1 MLRRRALLALLLC
14 AGAGISVSA
23 VARQAKAED
32 ENNVKDIYDS
42 MESGNT
48 AMAAGETVKIDAS
61 VFPNEK
67 VRQIVSRDFDR
78 DRNGE
83 LSPEE
88 LDRVTAFYCANSSI
102 DTLKGIEH
110 FHNLKTL
117 FCPNNALSR
126 LDLSNNPL
134 LESVDCAT
142 NRLVTL
148 DLSNQPN
155 LKSLDCGSNQIQV
168 LNLNGVTK
176 LTSLSCNNNKLE
188 SLDVGNFPDLTNL
201 SCSSNKISVLDVR
214 NNTKLKYLSCG
225 YNSIS
230 NLDLGGLTGLEQL
243 SCSQNK
249 LSSLDLSNNR
259 ELTYL
264 SCGAN
269 SLSTLN
275 VNHLA
280 KLTSLSCS
288 NNNLESLNVS
298 NLVKLREFYCSNN
311 SLTSIDFGRKPD
323 LLILDS
329 YNNYSLAWLDIGW
342 CPWLLEASKTTPE
355 VTRRTNYVRIYET
368 KIDGKRVSLTVDDST
383 SFNTDIHCGKPMSSG
398 FDRVLPD
405 GDYIIATAA
414 SVDKNRLYFMD
425 ILGRDCPAPDGSNVS
440 LWSGEE
446 PGSWDIWTITYSDGF
461 YTIRQKGTQMYLD
474 VAGDND
480 KREYLDVGANARVH
494 TKNETTQ
501 KWAICYNSDTDTG
514 YRVQAQCNGFSL
526 DLTNGGLDNQTN
538 IMTWPKNKGN
548 GQTWL
553 FIPYK
558 PSQPVANGRYM
569 ILSGLGSEWKM
580 DVYGNS
586 GNVADGVNVQLYQN
600 SGDNRYDA
608 FDLTKLD
615 NGYYKIIHSASGKA
629 LTVDYGKSDLCQ
641 NICLANYDN
650 ALCQHW
656 AIRKTG
662 NGYILIAR
670 NGGMVADVQGGVASN
685 GANISQYMY
694 TGNPNQI
701 WTFVPAEYKV
711 TYNANGG
718 SGAPSAQTKYY
729 KNDLT
734 LSSTRPTR
742 AGCTFLGWAT
752 SSTATTATYQPGAAY
767 TTDKALTLYAVWKA
781 NTVGVPANA
790 KAVSSSATSIKV
802 SWNAVTGASGYEV
815 YRATSENGTYSR
827 LGTVTTTSRE
837 CGSLTV
843 GKKYF
848 FKVRAYIEINGK
860 KTYSQFS
867 SIVNATP
874 KLSAP
879 ASVKATASSTT
890 SIKVS
895 WNAVSGA
902 TGYEV
907 FRSTTSN
914 GKYTKLGS
922 VTTTSRECGSLTSGK
937 MYYFIVRAYVVVNG
951 KTYYGKDSQV
961 AYAVTKLAV
970 PTVKVAS
977 STSSGVKLS
986 WNAIANATGYEV
998 YRATS
1003 ADGTYT
1009 RLGWVSGTSRNCT
1022 GLTKGKTYY
1031 FKVRAFV
1038 EIDGVKYYG
1047 NYSQVVSKL
1056 VK

>member
-1 MLRRRALLALLLC
+1 MNTNKAILSCLLALGTGVAVC
-14 AGAGISVSA
+14 AYSRYV
-23 VARQAKAED
+23 KADED
-32 ENNVKDIYDS
+32 KIQ
-42 MESGNT
+42 SGNT

-78 DRNGE
+78 DKNGE

-126 LDLSNNPL
+126 LDLSSNPL

-142 NRLVTL
+142 NRLVSL

-155 LKSLDCGSNQIQV
+155 LKSLDCGSNQIQA

-249 LSSLDLSNNR
+249 LSSLDLRNNK

-264 SCGAN
+264 SCGTN

-275 VNHLA
+275 VNHLT

-288 NNNLESLNVS
+288 HNNLESLNVS
-298 NLVKLREFYCSNN
+298 NLVKLVEFYCSNN
-311 SLTSIDFGRKPD
+311 SLTSIDFGRKPN

-329 YNNYSLAWLDIGW
+329 YNNYSLSWLDIGW

-383 SFNTDIHCGKPMSSG
+383 SFNTDIHCGMPMNSG

-474 VAGDND
+474 VAGDID
-480 KREYLDVGANARVH
+480 KKEYLDVGANARVH

-501 KWAICYNSDTDTG
+501 KWAICYNSDTDRG

-569 ILSGLGSEWKM
+569 ILSGLGNDWKM

-586 GNVADGVNVQLYQN
+586 GSVADGVNVQLYQN

-608 FDLTKLD
+608 FDITKLD

-662 NGYILIAR
+662 NGYTLIAR

-701 WTFVPAEYKV
+701 WTVVQAEYKV

-718 SGAPSAQTKYY
+718 SGAPAAQTKYY
-729 KNDLT
+729 KNALT

-752 SSTATTATYQPGAAY
+752 SSTATTATYQPGATY
-767 TTDKALTLYAVWKA
+767 STDKALTLYAVWKV
-781 NTVGVPANA
+781 NTVGVPSGV
-790 KAVSSSATSIKV
+790 KAAVASATSVTV

-815 YRATSENGTYSR
+815 YRATSSNGTYSK
-827 LGTVTTTSRE
+827 LGEVTTTSRKCPGLKTGTAYYFKVRAFIE
-837 CGSLTV
+837 LNGKKTYSQYSSVVSATPKLSAPASLRVTARTTTSV
-843 GKKYF
+843 TIAWNAVTGAEGYEVYRATSANGTYSKLGEVTTTSRKCPGLTSGKKYF
-848 FKVRAYIEINGK
+848 FKVRAYVVVDGAK
-860 KTYSQFS
+860 KYSAYS
-867 SIVNATP
+867 SVVDAVTRIATP
-874 KLSAP
+874 T
-879 ASVKATASSTT
+879 VKIASSTST
-890 SIKVS
+890 SVTLS
-895 WNAVSGA
+895 WNKITGA

-907 FRSTTSN
+907 YRSTSAN
-914 GKYTKLGS
+914 GTYSLCGS
-922 VTTTSRECGSLTSGK
+922 VTTTSRKCPGL
-937 MYYFIVRAYVVVNG
+937 
-951 KTYYGKDSQV
+951 
-961 AYAVTKLAV
+961 
-970 PTVKVAS
+970 
-977 STSSGVKLS
+977 ST
-986 WNAIANATGYEV
+986 
-998 YRATS
+998 
-1003 ADGTYT
+1003 
-1009 RLGWVSGTSRNCT
+1009 
-1022 GLTKGKTYY
+1022 GKTYY
-1031 FKVRAFV
+1031 FKVRAYV
-1038 EIDGVKYYG
+1038 EIGGVKYYG
-1047 NYSQVVSKL
+1047 DYSSAISKT